1 MIVFIRILLLVL
13 ATSFTTPALLFAQ
26 FPLPTT
32 RSLEDNTPAQIR
44 ELVSKY
50 CRFDYEGARLDSPTW
65 QNLQP
70 LVWWKSNP
78 NYTHID
84 VVARYTVD
92 MPAAV
97 SHGKTSVTV
106 HYRLL
111 GIFDVAT
118 GYVPES
124 PVANQDVDF
133 HISSENSEWRI
144 ADAENTSPHPSRA
157 AMLKWL
163 SQKIDAAQDSAA
175 KARYQSALEQLQ
187 AQSASPF
194 AK

>member
-1 MIVFIRILLLVL
+1 MSFLRILLLTL
-13 ATSFTTPALLFAQ
+13 AVSFATPALLFAQ
-26 FPLPTT
+26 FPMPTT
-32 RSLEDNTPAQIR
+32 RSLEDNTPAQIH

-50 CRFDYEGARLDSPTW
+50 CRLDYEGARLDSPAW
-65 QNLQP
+65 QKLQP
-70 LVWWKSNP
+70 VVWWKSNP

-92 MPAAV
+92 MPAV
-97 SHGKTSVTV
+97 VNHGKTSVTV

-111 GIFDVAT
+111 GIFDMAT

-124 PVANQDVDF
+124 PVVNQEVDF
-133 HISSENSEWRI
+133 QVSSENSEWRI
-144 ADAENTSPHPSRA
+144 ADAENNAPHPSRA
-157 AMLKWL
+157 AMMKWL
-163 SQKIDAAQDSAA
+163 SQKITATEDAAV
-175 KARYQSALEQLQ
+175 KARYEGALKQLQ

>member
-1 MIVFIRILLLVL
+1 MSFLRILLLSL
-13 ATSFTTPALLFAQ
+13 AFSFATPALLLAQ
-26 FPLPTT
+26 FPMPTT
-32 RSLEDNTPAQIR
+32 RSLEDNTPAQIH

-50 CRFDYEGARLDSPTW
+50 CRLEYEGARLNSQAW
-65 QNLQP
+65 QKLEP
-70 LVWWKSNP
+70 LVWWKSSP

-97 SHGKTSVTV
+97 SHDKTSVTV

-118 GYVPES
+118 GYVAES
-124 PVANQDVDF
+124 PIANQEVDF
-133 HISSENSEWRI
+133 QASSENNEWRI
-144 ADAENTSPHPSRA
+144 ADAENTAPHPSRA

-163 SQKIDAAQDSAA
+163 SEQIATAQDSAA
-175 KARYQSALEQLQ
+175 KARYERAQQQLQ

>member
-1 MIVFIRILLLVL
+1 MSFLRILLVILVV
-13 ATSFTTPALLFAQ
+13 SFVAPALVFAQ
-26 FPLPTT
+26 FPIPTT
-32 RSLEDNTPAQIR
+32 RSLEDNTPAEIR
-44 ELVSKY
+44 ELVSRY
-50 CRFDYEGARLDSPTW
+50 CRLDYEGARLDSQAW
-65 QNLQP
+65 QKLEP
-70 LVWWKSNP
+70 SVWWKSNP
-78 NYTHID
+78 KYTQID
-84 VVARYTVD
+84 VVARYAVD

-97 SHGKTSVTV
+97 NRGKTSVTV

-124 PVANQDVDF
+124 PVADQDVDF
-133 HISSENSEWRI
+133 QMSSDNSEWRI
-144 ADAENTSPHPSRA
+144 ADVENTAPHPSRA

-163 SQKIDAAQDSAA
+163 SQSIAASQDAAA
-175 KARYQSALEQLQ
+175 KERYESALKQLQ